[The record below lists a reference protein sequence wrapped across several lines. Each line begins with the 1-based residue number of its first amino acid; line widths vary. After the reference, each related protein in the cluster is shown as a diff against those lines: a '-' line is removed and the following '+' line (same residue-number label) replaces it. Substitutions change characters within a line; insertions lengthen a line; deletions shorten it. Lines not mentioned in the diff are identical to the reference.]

1 MSATTDSLPRTDD
14 SGTDRKVSMTNKQIR
29 VLIVDDYP
37 EGRAGIKKLL
47 LTAKDMVVVG
57 EGGSGS
63 EAIEQVAVKNPDI
76 LLLDMELPDQRGDAV
91 MRRIHEMQPDIKV
104 LALSSYDDRDYI
116 LEMMQH
122 GAAGYITK
130 EEAPSMLIDA
140 IRNIINQGGS
150 WFSPQAVKN
159 SSLTPLE
166 QQALTQNEVQ
176 ILHQLTSDRSVEEI
190 AATEGMSRKQV
201 EKYLTI
207 LMEKFETESL
217 EALKKIAKRILPKRI
232 S

>member
-1 MSATTDSLPRTDD
+1 MSTIAYTPSDIDW
-14 SGTDRKVSMTNKQIR
+14 KVSMINKQIR

-37 EGRAGIKKLL
+37 AGRTDIKNLL
-47 LTAKDMVVVG
+47 STAKDMVVVG

-76 LLLDMELPDQRGDAV
+76 LLLDMELPDQRGDIV
-91 MRRIHEMQPDIKV
+91 MRRIHEMQPDMKV
-104 LALSSYDDRDYI
+104 LALSSHNDRDYI
-116 LEMMQH
+116 LGMMQY

-130 EEAPSMLIDA
+130 DEAPAMLIDA
-140 IRNIINQGGS
+140 IRNIINLDKS
-150 WFSPQAVKN
+150 WFSPEAIKN

-166 QQALTQNEVQ
+166 QQALTKNELQ
-176 ILHQLTSDRSVEEI
+176 ILQLLTYDRSLEEI

-201 EKYLTI
+201 EKYLAI

-217 EALKKIAKRILPKRI
+217 DALKKIAQRILPGRI

>member
-1 MSATTDSLPRTDD
+1 MI
-14 SGTDRKVSMTNKQIR
+14 NKQIR

-37 EGRAGIKKLL
+37 EGRTDIKNLL
-47 LTAKDMVVVG
+47 STAKDMVVVG

-76 LLLDMELPDQRGDAV
+76 LLLDMELPDERGDIV
-91 MRRIHEMQPDIKV
+91 MRRIHEMQPDMKV
-104 LALSSYDDRDYI
+104 LALSSHNDRDYI
-116 LEMMQH
+116 LGMIQH

-130 EEAPSMLIDA
+130 DEAPTMLIDA
-140 IRNIINQGGS
+140 IRNIINQGEN
-150 WFSPQAVKN
+150 WFSPQAVRN

-166 QQALTQNEVQ
+166 QQALTKSEVQ
-176 ILHQLTSDRSVEEI
+176 ILQLLTQDRSVEEI
-190 AATEGMSRKQV
+190 SAAEGISKKQV

-207 LMEKFETESL
+207 LMKKFETESMD
-217 EALKKIAKRILPKRI
+217 ALKKIAQRILPGRV

>member
-1 MSATTDSLPRTDD
+1 
-14 SGTDRKVSMTNKQIR
+14 
-29 VLIVDDYP
+29 
-37 EGRAGIKKLL
+37 
-47 LTAKDMVVVG
+47 
-57 EGGSGS
+57 
-63 EAIEQVAVKNPDI
+63 
-76 LLLDMELPDQRGDAV
+76 
-91 MRRIHEMQPDIKV
+91 
-104 LALSSYDDRDYI
+104 
-116 LEMMQH
+116 
-122 GAAGYITK
+122 
-130 EEAPSMLIDA
+130 MLIDA

>member
-1 MSATTDSLPRTDD
+1 MNATTDSLPRTDD

-190 AATEGMSRKQV
+190 AATEGISRKQV

>member
-1 MSATTDSLPRTDD
+1 MSTTTYTPSDIDW
-14 SGTDRKVSMTNKQIR
+14 KVSMINKQIR

-37 EGRAGIKKLL
+37 AGRADIKNLL
-47 LTAKDMVVVG
+47 STAKDMVVVG

-76 LLLDMELPDQRGDAV
+76 LLLDMELPDQRGDIV
-91 MRRIHEMQPDIKV
+91 MRRIHEMQPDMKV
-104 LALSSYDDRDYI
+104 LALSSHNDRDYI
-116 LEMMQH
+116 LGMMQY

-130 EEAPSMLIDA
+130 DEAPAMLIDA
-140 IRNIINQGGS
+140 IRNIINQDKS
-150 WFSPQAVKN
+150 WFSPEAIKN

-166 QQALTQNEVQ
+166 QQALTKNELQ
-176 ILHQLTSDRSVEEI
+176 ILQLLTYDRSLEEI

-201 EKYLTI
+201 EKYLAI

-217 EALKKIAKRILPKRI
+217 DALKKIAQRILPGRI

>member
-1 MSATTDSLPRTDD
+1 MSATTYTPLHTIN
-14 SGTDRKVSMTNKQIR
+14 SGADRKVSMTNKQIR

-37 EGRAGIKKLL
+37 EGRAGIKNLL

-76 LLLDMELPDQRGDAV
+76 LLLDMELPDQRGDIV
-91 MRRIHEMQPDIKV
+91 MRRIHEMQPDVKV
-104 LALSSYDDRDYI
+104 LALSSYNDRDYI
-116 LEMMQH
+116 LGMMKH

-130 EEAPSMLIDA
+130 DEAPTMLIEA
-140 IRNIINQGGS
+140 IRNIINQGKS

-166 QQALTQNEVQ
+166 QQALTKNEVQ
-176 ILHQLTSDRSVEEI
+176 ILQQLMRDRSVEEI

-207 LMEKFETESL
+207 LMQKFETESL
-217 EALKKIAKRILPKRI
+217 DSLKKIAQRILPRRI